1 MKNLRKILLTTFLSL
16 AILFA
21 FSLSNA
27 YSTTAN
33 AATVKMNVKNQTL
46 IKGQT
51 YKLRLK
57 GSTGKVKWKSSNKS
71 IVSVNKSGKI
81 TAKKRGSAIITA
93 TNKGKTYKCKIKVET
108 PRISEK
114 NIYIEIGESDY
125 VYMYGTTLPVKW
137 KSSNTKIATVDS
149 DGYVTAISKGTTTL
163 TAKINKKK
171 YSCKVTV
178 YDKFIRNDALQKVS
192 HSETETPKYIITDFK
207 NDYDQKIILSG
218 KIIYYLNSGEI
229 VDYENIY
236 SIFLDQKS
244 VKKYAF
250 YKPYDS
256 NSENFVHYD
265 YYDFVLNVSSGN
277 NYTSISDYLKIK
289 SNRSGAHDVIVS
301 ISNTSSEP
309 IDDMSILCIFYLNG
323 QIVDVDNE
331 NYADWLD
338 SGSTELF
345 TCEAGEDISFNSYEI
360 YLTNDCY
367 EIY

>member
-16 AILFA
+16 TILFA

-27 YSTTAN
+27 YSTTVN

-137 KSSNTKIATVDS
+137 KSSNTKIAAVDS
-149 DGYVTAISKGTTTL
+149 DGYITAISKGTTTL
-163 TAKINKKK
+163 TAKVNKKK
-171 YSCKVTV
+171 YSCQITV
-178 YDKFIRNDALQKVS
+178 YGKFIQDSALKKIS
-192 HSETETPKYIITDFK
+192 HTDIETQSWIITDFK

-229 VDYENIY
+229 VDYENID
-236 SIFLDQKS
+236 SMFIEPNAA
-244 VKKYAF
+244 KKYAF
-250 YKPYDS
+250 YKPYDL
-256 NSENFVHYD
+256 NAGDYIHYD
-265 YYDFVLNVSSGN
+265 YYKFILDIASGN
-277 NYTSISDYLKIK
+277 NYVNVSDYLKIK
-289 SNRSGAHDVIVS
+289 SNRSGTQNVIVS
-301 ISNTSSEP
+301 ISNTYSDTVE
-309 IDDMSILCIFYLNG
+309 DLKILCIFYLNG
-323 QIVDVDNE
+323 KIVDVDE
-331 NYADWLD
+331 ADADWIN
-338 SGSTELF
+338 SGSTDLV
-345 TCEAGEDISFNSYEI
+345 TCEANGDIMFDSYEI
-360 YLTNDCY
+360 YLINDCC